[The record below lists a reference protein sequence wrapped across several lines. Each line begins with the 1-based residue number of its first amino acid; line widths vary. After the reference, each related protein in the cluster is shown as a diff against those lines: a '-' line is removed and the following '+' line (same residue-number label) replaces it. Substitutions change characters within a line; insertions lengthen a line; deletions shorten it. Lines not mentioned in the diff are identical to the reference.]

1 MKMQLPQELALLNS
15 SSACDGFC
23 CNCSVVP
30 LWISVDFAML
40 DYLLIPFYLHHK
52 SLVSIVSVIFIQSA
66 SLAHLEIEWPRP
78 RAHGPRCRGLLL
90 EYPQGMVAVHPQE
103 VIFYPAK
110 ISVFPS
116 GASH

>member
-40 DYLLIPFYLHHK
+40 DYLLISVYLLHK
-52 SLVSIVSVIFIQSA
+52 SLVNIVSVMFIQSA
-66 SLAHLEIEWPRP
+66 SLAHLE
-78 RAHGPRCRGLLL
+78 L
-90 EYPQGMVAVHPQE
+90 
-103 VIFYPAK
+103 
-110 ISVFPS
+110 S
-116 GASH
+116 GTNPWLT